1 MPVTKTGYTH
11 QYLGFEK
18 ETNYGLD
25 MLNLR
30 FLWGF
35 CQWEKGY
42 RVQVQYRRV
51 VTEVASEI
59 SCQEVVPEDARVAK
73 VA

>member
-1 MPVTKTGYTH
+1 MRYSW
-11 QYLGFEK
+11 
-18 ETNYGLD
+18 D
-25 MLNLR
+25 
-30 FLWGF
+30 F

-51 VTEVASEI
+51 VTEIALEI
-59 SCQEVVPEDARVAK
+59 SCQEVVPEGTRVAK